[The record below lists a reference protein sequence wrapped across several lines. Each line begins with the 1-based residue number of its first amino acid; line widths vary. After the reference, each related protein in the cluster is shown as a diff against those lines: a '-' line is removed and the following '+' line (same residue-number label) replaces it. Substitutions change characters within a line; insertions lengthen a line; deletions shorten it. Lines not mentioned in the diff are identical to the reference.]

1 MTMFYNAFNRVE
13 EVGGGGGTAPDNY
26 VKLDIKCHAAAMAG
40 KSLDIKLR
48 QAVCQPQQHT
58 LCTAKLASVL
68 SADGYYHVAGDVYIT
83 QIGCYEVSIHGEY
96 AISEIF
102 VSTIDNS
109 TVQLVVYPTLYGLF
123 NRGGNGVY
131 NYTDVTVKPI
141 QTMRSGT
148 YTDKSNT
155 LSTLDLALMFND
167 AITYSG
173 SSLQARLALKILD
186 APDKSG
192 TPHAFA
198 RTGGLHI
205 YSDAFN
211 NRPVK
216 AVTFLTIAGMHP
228 DSRSSTDQIA
238 PAMYDIQPAHPWLR
252 RTRYCTKA
260 ALVGIDS
267 NGGTHLLGKTI
278 MSRSTP
284 YESLLFTNISYNYNY
299 DTMAPITIDCADND
313 TAYESY
319 VLLYSDESSDASE
332 DYIAMHSVQLFTD
345 SQYSTEVSAYDSCY
359 ELGGSVATL
368 KNIYKDGSGATL
380 ILSRGAYSPLYHPFR
395 LRGFT
400 STITT
405 TPASEHIG
413 VYDCSDAYA
422 ASELC
427 NVTAKR
433 ANYLIS
439 DATFGDDGVATAGDL
454 TIGAGNT
461 GTPSALIRAYNIT
474 RSDGVDTSTRV
485 TVKKTKLVGDS
496 CYLGYHRSHG
506 DTRL

>member
-13 EVGGGGGTAPDNY
+13 EGGGGGGTVPDNY
-26 VKLDIKCHAAAMAG
+26 VKLDIKCYASSMAG
-40 KSLDIKLR
+40 KSVDIKLR
-48 QAVCQPQQHT
+48 QAVFQPQQYS
-58 LCTAKLASVL
+58 LCTAKLASVV
-68 SADGYYHVAGDVYIT
+68 SADGYYHIAGDVYVT
-83 QIGCYEVSIHGEY
+83 QVGCYEVSIQGEY

-102 VSTIDNS
+102 VSAIDQSTIP
-109 TVQLVVYPTLYGLF
+109 LVVYPTLYGLF
-123 NRGGNGVY
+123 NRGGNGMY

-141 QTMRSGT
+141 QAMWSGT
-148 YTDKSNT
+148 YTDKTNT
-155 LSTLDLALMFND
+155 LGTSDLATMFND
-167 AITYSG
+167 ARNYS
-173 SSLQARLALKILD
+173 SANLYAQLTLNSINV
-186 APDKSG
+186 PDKTG
-192 TPHAFA
+192 TSHAFA
-198 RTGGLHI
+198 KSGGLHI

-216 AVTFLTIAGMHP
+216 AVTFLTIANTSP
-228 DSRSSTDQIA
+228 NNAAATDAVA
-238 PAMYDIQPAHPWLR
+238 PAMYDIQPSQPWTKR
-252 RTRYCTKA
+252 IRYCTKA

-278 MSRSTP
+278 MNRSTP
-284 YESLLFTNISYNYNY
+284 YESLIFTNMSYNYNY
-299 DTMAPITIDCADND
+299 DVMVPITIDCADND

-319 VLLYSDESSDASE
+319 VLLYSDESNSSSQS
-332 DYIAMHSVQLFTD
+332 YISMYSVQLFTD
-345 SQYSTEVSAYDSCY
+345 SQYSTDVSAYDTAY
-359 ELGGSVATL
+359 ELGGSAGSC
-368 KNIYKDGSGATL
+368 KDIYKDSSGVAL
-380 ILSRGAYSPLYHPFR
+380 LLGRGAYSPLYHPFR

-400 STITT
+400 STLTT

-413 VYDCSDAYA
+413 VYDCSDAIA
-422 ASELC
+422 AANLYS
-427 NVTAKR
+427 VTSKR

-439 DATFGDDGVATAGDL
+439 DAAFGTDGVATAGDI

-474 RSDGVDTSTRV
+474 RSDGTSASTRV

>member
-13 EVGGGGGTAPDNY
+13 EGGGGGGTVPDNY
-26 VKLDIKCHAAAMAG
+26 VKLDIKCHASAMAG

-48 QAVCQPQQHT
+48 QDVRQPQQYT

-83 QIGCYEVSIHGEY
+83 QVGCYEVSIQGEY

-141 QTMRSGT
+141 QAMWSGT

-155 LSTLDLALMFND
+155 LGTSDLATMFND
-167 AITYSG
+167 AKTYS
-173 SSLQARLALKILD
+173 SANLNAMLTLNSLNV
-186 APDKSG
+186 PDKSG
-192 TPHAFA
+192 TSHTFA
-198 RTGGLHI
+198 KSGGLHI

-216 AVTFLTIAGMHP
+216 AVTFLTIAGSTP
-228 DSRSSTDQIA
+228 NNVSSTDQVA
-238 PAMYDIQPAHPWLR
+238 PAMYDIQPAHPWSK
-252 RTRYCTKA
+252 RTQYCTKA

-267 NGGTHLLGKTI
+267 DGGTHLLGKTI

-319 VLLYSDESSDASE
+319 VLLYSDESSSASQS
-332 DYIAMHSVQLFTD
+332 YISMFSVQLFTD
-345 SQYSTEVSAYDSCY
+345 SQYSTEVSAYDSSY
-359 ELGGSVATL
+359 ELGGSAGVC
-368 KNIYKDGSGATL
+368 KDIYKDSSGIAL
-380 ILSRGAYSPLYHPFR
+380 LLSRGAYSPLYHPFR

-433 ANYLIS
+433 ADYLIS

-474 RSDGVDTSTRV
+474 RSDGTAVSTRV
-485 TVKKTKLVGDS
+485 NVKKTKLVGDS